1 MCQGTR
7 RISQIEEWSERSRG
21 KEIEKTEDEAAAKEE
36 EEEEEAL
43 VFQETRL
50 CQSIPGWQG
59 SGENRPPK
67 HIAAQQAVTCACT
80 TIYTVIR
87 T

>member
-21 KEIEKTEDEAAAKEE
+21 KEIEKTEDEA

-50 CQSIPGWQG
+50 CLSIPGWQG
-59 SGENRPPK
+59 SRENRPPK

>member
-1 MCQGTR
+1 MCQGTEH
-7 RISQIEEWSERSRG
+7 IFQIEEWSKRSWRG
-21 KEIEKTEDEAAAKEE
+21 GGDRDDDDDDK
-36 EEEEEAL
+36 EAL
-43 VFQETRL
+43 VFQETPL

-59 SGENRPPK
+59 RKENRTPK

-87 T
+87 S